1 MATAP
6 VAVDAGFAPRIAA
19 AAGPGVVVR
28 RLEVL
33 SGGHSG
39 VTHVADLDHG
49 DRVESV
55 VIKSAPPGRR
65 PEGRHDVLRQAAVI
79 AGLGARGEVPVP
91 SVRFSDAG
99 DPPFF
104 ATDLVPGVA
113 VDPIIDPD
121 RMTVAPDEVA
131 ARWDA
136 AIDVLATLHR
146 TPVDALRL
154 ADVTPR
160 PPADELA
167 IWEATMRAAKMD
179 DDRNTQRALAAM
191 RERVPEPSGAS
202 VVHGDFRLGNILFDG
217 ATPRAVIDWEI
228 WSVGDPAMDLG
239 WFISFTDARNY
250 PGVGHEVPGTP
261 TAAAVLTRY
270 AELIGERRAD
280 LAWFLALGSFKL
292 AAIQAHNRRRHLEGR
307 YHDEFQSLLGP
318 SIERLLDL
326 TLMRLDANPYD
337 D

>member
-6 VAVDAGFAPRIAA
+6 VATDAGFARRIAA
-19 AAGPGVVVR
+19 AAGPGVAVR

-39 VTHVADLDHG
+39 VTHVADLDRG
-49 DRVESV
+49 DRLETV
-55 VIKSAPPGRR
+55 VVKSTPQGRR

-79 AGLGARGEVPVP
+79 DALGARGEVPVP
-91 SVRFSDAG
+91 SVRFTDDG

-113 VDPIIDPD
+113 VDPIIDPQA
-121 RMTVAPDEVA
+121 TPVAADEVA
-131 ARWDA
+131 ARWEA
-136 AIDVLATLHR
+136 AIAVLATLHR
-146 TPVDALRL
+146 TPVDALSL
-154 ADVTPR
+154 PDAPPR
-160 PPADELA
+160 APAEELA

-179 DDRNTQRALAAM
+179 DDDATRRALAAM
-191 RERVPEPSGAS
+191 RARMPEPSGTA

-217 ATPRAVIDWEI
+217 VTPRAVIDWEI

-239 WFISFTDARNY
+239 WFISFTDAANY
-250 PGVGHEVPGTP
+250 PGVGREVPGTP
-261 TAAAVLTRY
+261 TADAVLARY
-270 AELIGERRAD
+270 AEHMGRRRDD

-307 YHDEFQSLLGP
+307 YHDEWQALLGP

-326 TLMRLDANPYD
+326 TLERLDG
-337 D
+337 